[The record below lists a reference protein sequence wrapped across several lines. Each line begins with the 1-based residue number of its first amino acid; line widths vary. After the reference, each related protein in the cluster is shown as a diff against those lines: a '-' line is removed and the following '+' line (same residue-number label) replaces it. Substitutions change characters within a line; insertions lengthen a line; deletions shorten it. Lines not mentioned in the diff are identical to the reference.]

1 MPHEKVSAI
10 VISVIIEKGI
20 VIKSDRVCEL
30 TEVTFKFS
38 MDTFFNVDKNMKNEN
53 FFYIYFTTKIP

>member
-1 MPHEKVSAI
+1 MPHERVSAI

-30 TEVTFKFS
+30 TEVTFKFLT
-38 MDTFFNVDKNMKNEN
+38 DTFFNV
-53 FFYIYFTTKIP
+53 TR

>member
-1 MPHEKVSAI
+1 MPHKKVSAI

-30 TEVTFKFS
+30 TEVIFKFS
-38 MDTFFNVDKNMKNEN
+38 MDTFFNVDKKYEE
-53 FFYIYFTTKIP
+53 